1 MKRSILNKV
10 IGVFAPTVAL
20 RQLQAQVVLDNIEH
34 GKRKY
39 DGASKGRNTNDWIG
53 VSSSSNVE
61 IQTDIV
67 TLRNRSRELSRNNG
81 YAKNYF
87 RVMANNIVGIGI
99 TPKPIIIGR
108 SGKSERVKEV
118 WDLWASSVKCDYD
131 ARYNFYGLQRLIIKT
146 VIVSGECLVI
156 KRLASSKYD
165 IPVRLQILEGDF
177 LDQGKFSL
185 ENEYGGITWYGIEFN
200 KQGERVGYW
209 LWNRHPGEFAS
220 QSKRIDAKYVIH
232 VYDPERPGQHR
243 GVPELH
249 AGMVALKDLGDYEY
263 AERIRA
269 KTAATQVGAITQDM
283 SLGDEGD
290 LASSFSTMEPGTW
303 HKLKPGESVTFN
315 TPPTNTGYSEYTKN
329 NLHAIA
335 AAGGTTY
342 EAMTSDLSN
351 VNFSSGRMGWLE
363 FQRNIQHFQ
372 WNVLVPAMD
381 EIFRWFVEAAQVA
394 ALLPMQGKFRVDW
407 TMPRREMIDPVKE
420 GKALTEMVRG
430 KFKTWAEAVREQGDD
445 PDKVFEELKA
455 EFDKFKGA
463 GLEPASMPE
472 FDAER
477 KDMNADKPDPGAER
491 N

>member
-303 HKLKPGESVTFN
+303 HKLKPGESVT
-315 TPPTNTGYSEYTKN
+315 
-329 NLHAIA
+329 
-335 AAGGTTY
+335 
-342 EAMTSDLSN
+342 
-351 VNFSSGRMGWLE
+351 
-363 FQRNIQHFQ
+363 
-372 WNVLVPAMD
+372 
-381 EIFRWFVEAAQVA
+381 
-394 ALLPMQGKFRVDW
+394 
-407 TMPRREMIDPVKE
+407 
-420 GKALTEMVRG
+420 
-430 KFKTWAEAVREQGDD
+430 
-445 PDKVFEELKA
+445 
-455 EFDKFKGA
+455 
-463 GLEPASMPE
+463 
-472 FDAER
+472 
-477 KDMNADKPDPGAER
+477 
-491 N
+491 